1 MRRLLS
7 CLCLFLLTDAVLE
20 AQKYPIRL
28 AAPNHVGDR
37 YNLSASGSRAQRSS
51 ISKAGQ
57 VLQDATDEY
66 SVNLTAVVEVLEV
79 DRKGE
84 PVRKAITID
93 KLTKSEKGAETVLLK
108 SGTVVYT
115 DGSQPKNKQVFVMSG
130 TLDDTV
136 RDAIDLVVT
145 THRPNSPTDDDVFG
159 TADQKAIGESWS
171 INTRLAAEDAANN
184 GLSVSAEN
192 LSGKVSAIAKDTVAG
207 VDCLSI
213 AATLNAEGVRPP
225 SFPPGVTFEQ
235 GRLSGNFAGCYPFSD
250 AAFPNRQSMSLAIQV
265 RAKGAA
271 GTPMDGVTV
280 DLTFQQKAEMLA
292 TKTK

>member
-1 MRRLLS
+1 LL
-7 CLCLFLLTDAVLE
+7 LLTDAVLE

-37 YNLSASGSRAQRSS
+37 YNFSASGSRVQRSS

-57 VLQDATDEY
+57 VLQDATDEFR
-66 SVNLTAVVEVLEV
+66 VNLSAVVEVLEV
-79 DRKGE
+79 DSKGE

-130 TLDDTV
+130 TLDDMV
-136 RDAIDLVVT
+136 REALDLVVT
-145 THRPNSPTDDDVFG
+145 THRPNSSTDDDIFG

-171 INTRLAAEDAANN
+171 INTRLAAEDLANN
-184 GLSVSAEN
+184 GLPVSAEN

-213 AATLNAEGVRPP
+213 AATVNAEGVRPP
-225 SFPPGVTFEQ
+225 SLPPGVEVER
-235 GRLSGNFAGCYPFSD
+235 GMLSGNFGGCYPFSD
-250 AAFPNRQSMSLAIQV
+250 AVIPNRQSISMAIQL

-271 GTPMDGVTV
+271 GTAMDGVTV
-280 DLTFQQKAEMLA
+280 DLTFQQKAEMLSTN
-292 TKTK
+292 TK